1 MTQQR
6 QVDVPVLIVGGGPVG
21 MTMALCLAQRG
32 IASYLVELRW
42 AETLPDVKCNHIS
55 ARSMELFRSLGISQ
69 DLRAAGLPDDYPHDV
84 SYRTSTLGEE
94 IARIHIPGRNTRL
107 TDHSGPDGHWP
118 TPEPPHRINQRYIE
132 PILRRHV
139 QRQSLI
145 TCLFRHQVVS
155 FIQDEHQVTAQIQNL
170 ETPDALPLTLN
181 ATYMV
186 GCDGGR
192 SMVRKGMGAKLVGD
206 EVVQRVQST
215 CIRAPQLIEHM
226 KAPPAWA
233 MFTVN
238 PRRSGNIYAIDGK
251 EVWLIHNYLRD
262 NEADF
267 ESVDRDWAI
276 RTILG
281 VDANFQYEVMSKEDW
296 FGRRLV
302 SDKLQQGRVFVAGD
316 AAHLWVPYAGYGM
329 NAGLAD
335 AANLAWH
342 LSAQIEAWAS
352 PLALRAYEKERHPIT
367 EQVSRFAMNH
377 AHEMSKRRREIPQQL
392 EDSSPE
398 GAAARASFGQDLYNL
413 NVQQYC
419 CAGLNFGYFYDQ
431 SPVMVYDEEKAPDY
445 SMGGF
450 TASTVPGC
458 RAPHFWLAEG
468 RSLYDELGKGYTLL
482 CFKANEDSSVACL
495 TKAAAE
501 AGMPLKILTVSGTV
515 NVPAEYK
522 HAFVMVRSDAH
533 TVWRGHELTPS
544 SAQQLVAALC
554 GLSQQERVMSA

>member
-1 MTQQR
+1 MKAASQI
-6 QVDVPVLIVGGGPVG
+6 DKPVLIVGGGPVG
-21 MTMALCLAQRG
+21 MTMALCLAKRG
-32 IASYLVELRW
+32 IPSCLVELRS

-55 ARSMELFRSLGISQ
+55 SRSMELFRSLGISQ

-107 TDHSGPDGHWP
+107 TDHSGPDGNWP

-139 QRQSLI
+139 QKQSLI
-145 TCLFRHQVVS
+145 TCLYRHQVLS
-155 FIQDEHQVTAQIQNL
+155 FTQDENQVTAQIQNL
-170 ETPDALPLTLN
+170 DQPESKSLTLS
-181 ATYMV
+181 AAYMV

-215 CIRAPQLIEHM
+215 CIRAPHLIEHM

-262 NEADF
+262 HEADF

-281 VDANFQYEVMSKEDW
+281 VDDQFEYEVMSKEDW

-335 AANLAWH
+335 ASIWLGIWRRKSSLGPHH
-342 LSAQIEAWAS
+342 L
-352 PLALRAYEKERHPIT
+352 L
-367 EQVSRFAMNH
+367 
-377 AHEMSKRRREIPQQL
+377 
-392 EDSSPE
+392 
-398 GAAARASFGQDLYNL
+398 
-413 NVQQYC
+413 
-419 CAGLNFGYFYDQ
+419 
-431 SPVMVYDEEKAPDY
+431 
-445 SMGGF
+445 
-450 TASTVPGC
+450 
-458 RAPHFWLAEG
+458 
-468 RSLYDELGKGYTLL
+468 
-482 CFKANEDSSVACL
+482 
-495 TKAAAE
+495 
-501 AGMPLKILTVSGTV
+501 
-515 NVPAEYK
+515 
-522 HAFVMVRSDAH
+522 
-533 TVWRGHELTPS
+533 
-544 SAQQLVAALC
+544 
-554 GLSQQERVMSA
+554 

>member
-1 MTQQR
+1 MTPNTNATT
-6 QVDVPVLIVGGGPVG
+6 PVLIVGGGPVG
-21 MTMALCLAQRG
+21 MTLALCLAKRG
-32 IASYLVELRW
+32 IASYLIELRS
-42 AETLPDVKCNHIS
+42 ADTLPDVKCNHIS
-55 ARSMELFRSLGISQ
+55 ARSMELFRSLGISK

-107 TDHSGPDGHWP
+107 TDQSGPDGHWP

-132 PILRRHV
+132 PILRQHV
-139 QRQSLI
+139 QKSSLI
-145 TCLFRHQVVS
+145 TCFFQHQVLAFS
-155 FIQDEHQVTAQIQNL
+155 QDEHQVSIEVQNL
-170 ETPDALPLTLN
+170 QSSDAQTFTLTANYL
-181 ATYMV
+181 V

-192 SMVRKGMGAKLVGD
+192 SMVRKGIGAKLVGD

-215 CIRAPQLIEHM
+215 CIRAPQLISHM
-226 KAPPAWA
+226 KSPPAWA

-238 PRRSGNIYAIDGK
+238 PRRSGNIYAIDGR

-262 NEADF
+262 HEADF

-281 VDANFQYEVMSKEDW
+281 VDDSFEYEVISKEDW

-302 SDKLQQGRVFVAGD
+302 SDKLQVGRVFVAGD

-335 AANLAWH
+335 ASNLAWH
-342 LSAQIEAWAS
+342 LAAQLESWAS
-352 PLALRAYEKERHPIT
+352 PHALSAYEKERHPIT

-377 AHEMSKRRREIPQQL
+377 AHAMSKRRREIPDQL
-392 EDSSPE
+392 EDATPE
-398 GAAARASFGQDLYNL
+398 GAKARAEFGKDLYDL

-431 SPVMVYDEEKAPDY
+431 SPVILYDTETAPDY
-445 SMGGF
+445 SMGSF

-468 RSLYDELGKGYTLL
+468 QSLYDALGPGYTLL
-482 CFKANEDSSVACL
+482 CFESAESAGLSEL
-495 TKAAAE
+495 TSQASQ
-501 AGMPLKILTVSGTV
+501 AGMPLKILNLAKAQ
-515 NVPAEYK
+515 NVPPEYK
-522 HAFVMVRSDAH
+522 HAFVMVRADAH
-533 TVWRGHELTPS
+533 TVWRGNFITPS
-544 SAQQLVAALC
+544 LV
-554 GLSQQERVMSA
+554 QELLQVLRGFSYGEV

>member
-1 MTQQR
+1 MTAK
-6 QVDVPVLIVGGGPVG
+6 VDVPVLIVGGGPVG
-21 MTMALCLAQRG
+21 MTLALCLAKRG
-32 IASYLVELRW
+32 IASYLVELR
-42 AETLPDVKCNHIS
+42 AADVLPDVKCNHIS
-55 ARSMELFRSLGISQ
+55 SRSMELFRSLGISQ

-94 IARIHIPGRNTRL
+94 IARIHIPGRRTRL
-107 TDHSGPDGHWP
+107 TDHTGPDGHWP

-132 PILRRHV
+132 PILRQYV
-139 QRQSLI
+139 QKQPLI
-145 TCLFRHQVVS
+145 TCLFRHQVLA
-155 FIQDEHQVTAQIQNL
+155 FTQDAHKVTASVQNL
-170 ETPDALPLTLN
+170 EAPDSPPLTLN

-215 CIRAPQLIEHM
+215 CIRAPHLISEM
-226 KAPPAWA
+226 KVPPAWA

-281 VDANFQYEVMSKEDW
+281 VGDEFEYEVMSKEDW

-302 SDKLQQGRVFVAGD
+302 SDKLQEGRVFVAGD

-335 AANLAWH
+335 ASNLAWH
-342 LSAQIEAWAS
+342 LAAQLEQWAS
-352 PLALRAYEKERHPIT
+352 PMALSAYEKERHPIT

-377 AHEMSKRRREIPQQL
+377 AHAMSKRRREIPENL
-392 EDSSPE
+392 EDATSE
-398 GAAARASFGQDLYNL
+398 GELARATFGQDLYDL

-431 SPVMVYDEEKAPDY
+431 SPVMVYDEESAPDY
-445 SMGGF
+445 SMGSY

-458 RAPHFWLAEG
+458 RAPHFWLEEG
-468 RSLYDELGKGYTLL
+468 RSLYDELGKAYTLL
-482 CFKANEDSSVACL
+482 CFKPIAPSDL
-495 TKAAAE
+495 TWLISAADR
-501 AGMPLKILTVSGTV
+501 AGMPLKILDASGLS
-515 NVPAEYK
+515 NIPSEYT
-522 HAFVMVRSDAH
+522 HAHVMVRSDAH
-533 TVWRGHELTPS
+533 TVWRGHQMTKTLADE
-544 SAQQLVAALC
+544 LVAV
-554 GLSQQERVMSA
+554 LSGHQTQAI

>member
-1 MTQQR
+1 MSAEIKFNT
-6 QVDVPVLIVGGGPVG
+6 PVLIVGAGPVG

-32 IASYLVELRW
+32 IASVLVELRA
-42 AETLPDVKCNHIS
+42 AEVLPDVKCNHIS
-55 ARSMELFRSLGISQ
+55 ARSMELFRALGVSQ
-69 DLRAAGLPDDYPHDV
+69 DLRAAGLPDDYPHSV

-132 PILRRHV
+132 PILRQHV
-139 QRQSLI
+139 QKQALI
-145 TCLFRHQVVS
+145 TCLYKHQVIA
-155 FIQDEHQVTAQIQNL
+155 FEQDEHQVTAQVQNL
-170 ETPDALPLTLN
+170 EQSDAPAFAIQASYL
-181 ATYMV
+181 V

-192 SMVRKGMGAKLVGD
+192 SMVRKGIGAKLVGD

-215 CIRAPQLIEHM
+215 CIRAPGLIAKM
-226 KAPPAWA
+226 KAAPAWA

-262 NEADF
+262 HEVDF
-267 ESVDRDWAI
+267 EAVDRDWAI

-281 VDANFQYEVMSKEDW
+281 VGDDFEYEVMSKEDW
-296 FGRRLV
+296 IGRRLV
-302 SDKLQQGRVFVAGD
+302 SDQLQSGKVFVAGD

-342 LSAQIEAWAS
+342 LAAQLEGWAA
-352 PLALRAYEKERHPIT
+352 PQALSAYEKERHPIS

-377 AHEMSKRRREIPQQL
+377 AHAMSQRRRQIPENL
-392 EDSSPE
+392 EEDSPA
-398 GAAARASFGQDLYNL
+398 GQAARTEFGQDLYDL

-419 CAGLNFGYFYDQ
+419 CAGLNFGYYYDQ
-431 SPVMVYDEEKAPDY
+431 SPVMVYDEERAPDY
-445 SMGGF
+445 SMGSF
-450 TASTVPGC
+450 QSSSVPGC

-468 RSLYDELGKGYTLL
+468 RSVYDALGPAYTLL
-482 CFKANEDSSVACL
+482 CFVNPICETVQALQGQAAVAR
-495 TKAAAE
+495 
-501 AGMPLKILTVSGTV
+501 MPLAVINVSSQA
-515 NVPAEYK
+515 NVPPEYR
-522 HAFVMVRSDAH
+522 HAFVLVRSDAH
-533 TVWRGHELTPS
+533 TVWRGDALNLET
-544 SAQQLVAALC
+544 AQGVIAKLC
-554 GLSQQERVMSA
+554 GFATH

>member
-1 MTQQR
+1 MSADIKFNT
-6 QVDVPVLIVGGGPVG
+6 PVLIVGAGPVG

-32 IASYLVELRW
+32 IASVLVELRA
-42 AETLPDVKCNHIS
+42 AEVLPDVKCNHIS
-55 ARSMELFRSLGISQ
+55 ARSMELFRALGVSQ
-69 DLRAAGLPDDYPHDV
+69 DLRAAGLPDDYPHSV

-132 PILRRHV
+132 PILRQHV
-139 QRQSLI
+139 QKQALI
-145 TCLFRHQVVS
+145 TCLYKHQVIA
-155 FIQDEHQVTAQIQNL
+155 FEQDEHQVTAQVQNL
-170 ETPDALPLTLN
+170 EQPDAPAFTMQASYL
-181 ATYMV
+181 V

-192 SMVRKGMGAKLVGD
+192 SMVRKGIGAKLVGD

-215 CIRAPQLIEHM
+215 CIRAPGLIAKM
-226 KAPPAWA
+226 KAAPAWA

-262 NEADF
+262 HEVDF
-267 ESVDRDWAI
+267 EAVDRDWAI

-281 VDANFQYEVMSKEDW
+281 VGDDFEYEVMSKEDW
-296 FGRRLV
+296 IGRRLV
-302 SDKLQQGRVFVAGD
+302 SDQLQSGKVFVAGD

-342 LSAQIEAWAS
+342 LAAQLEGWAA
-352 PLALRAYEKERHPIT
+352 PQALSAYEKERHPIT

-377 AHEMSKRRREIPQQL
+377 AHAMSQRRRQIPENL
-392 EDSSPE
+392 EEDSPA
-398 GAAARASFGQDLYNL
+398 GQAARTEFGQDLYDL

-419 CAGLNFGYFYDQ
+419 CAGLNFGYYYDQ
-431 SPVMVYDEEKAPDY
+431 SPVMVYDEERAPDY
-445 SMGGF
+445 SMGSF
-450 TASTVPGC
+450 QSSSVPGC

-468 RSLYDELGKGYTLL
+468 RSVYDALGPAYTLL
-482 CFKANEDSSVACL
+482 CFVNPVCETVEALKGQAAVAR
-495 TKAAAE
+495 
-501 AGMPLKILTVSGTV
+501 MPLAVIDVSSQA
-515 NVPAEYK
+515 NVPPEYR
-522 HAFVMVRSDAH
+522 HAFVLVRSDAH
-533 TVWRGHELTPS
+533 TVWRGDALNLET
-544 SAQQLVAALC
+544 AQGVIAKLC
-554 GLSQQERVMSA
+554 GFASH